1 MEDPR
6 IRKFA
11 KFLINSAVGLQK
23 GEKILIELHGSETTL
38 MKALV
43 QEAYAAGG

>member
-11 KFLINSAVGLQK
+11 KFLINSAVGLRRVKKFSSSCTAVKQP
-23 GEKILIELHGSETTL
+23 
-38 MKALV
+38 
-43 QEAYAAGG
+43 